1 MKAFS
6 WKLASLILVMAVSII
21 YVMPT
26 VVMYKKGLNQPDM
39 WPNKK
44 INLGLDLQG
53 GMHLLLEVESEKAV
67 ANSLDSKVGD
77 MRKRMFQSQ
86 IVPKLVKRLDSSV
99 DLLTVQTDSGE
110 PAAKFEE
117 LLKKEYPDL
126 EIKSKSGD
134 TTVTS
139 YQLALIPAEAERIEK
154 SAVDQALETIR
165 NRIDQFGVAEP
176 EIRKLGENRIQI
188 QLPGI
193 KDPENAKNLLGKT
206 AVLQF
211 RLVDDQ
217 HNVDQA
223 LNSSPP
229 PDAEILY
236 EVSKDPVTGA
246 VISKTPYL
254 IKKEVLLTGES
265 LTDARVSYDTNDQ
278 QFFVSIDFDSRGAR
292 KFADITG
299 QYINKR
305 LAIVLDDMVYSA
317 PVIQAKIVGGH
328 ARITGSFTQEEGKIL
343 AIALRA
349 GALPAPVTTLEER
362 TVGPALGMDAIK
374 KGVFSMILGTVVV
387 FLFMAIYYKMAGV
400 IANVTLFLNILIMA
414 AALAMFEATLTLPGI
429 AGFVLTIGMAVDA
442 HVLIYERVREELRLG
457 KSPSAALAA
466 GFERAALTIID
477 SNVTTLIA
485 AVVLYQYGTGPV
497 KGFAV
502 TLSIGI
508 VASLFTSLIVCEMFM
523 SAMVKR
529 SEDKPLSI

>member
-6 WKLASLILVMAVSII
+6 WKLASLILVMVVSII
-21 YVMPT
+21 YIMPT
-26 VVMYKKGLNQPDM
+26 VVMYTKGQSEPEM

-53 GMHLLLEVESEKAV
+53 GMHLLLEVQSDKAV
-67 ANSLDSKVGD
+67 TNSLDAKIGD
-77 MRKRMFQSQ
+77 MKKRMFQSQ
-86 IVPKLVKRLDSSV
+86 IIPKLVKRADNSLD
-99 DLLTVQTDSGE
+99 LTVQTDSGE

-117 LLKKEYPDL
+117 LLKKEYPEL
-126 EIKSKSGD
+126 VIKSKSGD
-134 TTVTS
+134 TTTTDYLVS
-139 YQLALIPAEAERIEK
+139 IIPDEAERIRK
-154 SAVDQALETIR
+154 SAVEQALETIR

-176 EIRKLGENRIQI
+176 EIRRLGENSIQI

-193 KDPENAKNLLGKT
+193 KDPKNAKNLLGKT

-217 HNVDQA
+217 HDVQQA
-223 LNSSPP
+223 LSSSPP
-229 PDAEILY
+229 PESEVLY
-236 EVSKDPVTGA
+236 EVTKDAVTGA

-265 LTDARVSYDTNDQ
+265 LTDARMSFDNMENQY
-278 QFFVSIDFDSRGAR
+278 FVSLDFDSKGAK
-292 KFADITG
+292 KFGDITG

-305 LAIVLDDMVYSA
+305 LAIVLDDAVYSA
-317 PVIQAKIVGGH
+317 PVIQAKITGGR
-328 ARITGSFTQEEGKIL
+328 ARITGNFTQEEGKVL

-349 GALPAPVTTLEER
+349 GALPAPVVTLEER
-362 TVGPALGMDAIK
+362 TVGPALGLDAIK
-374 KGVFSMILGTVVV
+374 KGVMSMIIGTAVV
-387 FLFMAIYYKMAGV
+387 FLFMMVYYRKSGA
-400 IANVTLFLNILIMA
+400 IANITLFMNIIIMA
-414 AALAMFEATLTLPGI
+414 AALAMFDATLTLPGI

-442 HVLIYERVREELRLG
+442 HVLIFERVREELRLG
-457 KSPSAALAA
+457 KSPSAGLAA

-508 VASLFTSLIVCEMFM
+508 VASLFTSLIVCEMIM
-523 SAMVKR
+523 EAMVKR
-529 SEDKPLSI
+529 SDDTTLSV

>member
-1 MKAFS
+1 
-6 WKLASLILVMAVSII
+6 MAVSII
-21 YVMPT
+21 YIMPT
-26 VVMYKKGLNQPDM
+26 AVMYSKGQSQPEL

-53 GMHLLLEVESEKAV
+53 GMHLLLEVQSEKAV
-67 ANSLDSKVGD
+67 YLNLDARINEL
-77 MRKRMFQSQ
+77 RKKMFQGQ
-86 IVPKLVKRLDSSV
+86 IVPKMVKRLENTAT
-99 DLLTVQTDSGE
+99 LAIQTESGE

-126 EIKSKSGD
+126 RIANKAGD
-134 TTVTS
+134 TAVTD
-139 YQLALIPAEAERIEK
+139 YKVNLIPEEADQIKK

-193 KDPENAKNLLGKT
+193 KDPKGAKELLGKT

-211 RLVDDQ
+211 RLVDEQ
-217 HNVDQA
+217 HDVQQA
-223 LNSSPP
+223 LGGNVPP
-229 PDAEILY
+229 ESEILY
-236 EVSKDPVTGA
+236 ETAKDPVTGA
-246 VISKTPYL
+246 VIKKTPYL
-254 IKKEVLLTGES
+254 IKKEVSLTGEA
-265 LTDARVSYDTNDQ
+265 LTDARLSFNSMDNEYYVSL
-278 QFFVSIDFDSRGAR
+278 DFNREGAR

-299 QYINKR
+299 QYLQKR
-305 LAIVLDDMVYSA
+305 LAIVLDDAVYSA
-317 PVIQAKIVGGH
+317 PVIQSKIVGGH
-328 ARITGSFTQEEGKIL
+328 AQITGNFTQEEGKVL

-349 GALPAPVTTLEER
+349 GALPAPVVTLEER

-374 KGVFSMILGTVVV
+374 KGVISMIIGTVVV
-387 FLFMAIYYKMAGV
+387 FLFMAVYYKMSGV
-400 IANVTLFLNILIMA
+400 IANVTLFMNIIIMA
-414 AALAMFEATLTLPGI
+414 AALAMVQATLTLPGI

-442 HVLIYERVREELRLG
+442 HVLIFERIREELRNGL
-457 KSPSAALAA
+457 SPIAASEK

-508 VASLFTSLIVCEMFM
+508 IASLFTSLIVCEMIM
-523 SAMVKR
+523 DALIKR
-529 SEDKPLSI
+529 SDNKTLSI